1 LKSLI
6 CLLFGT
12 ILFFPLIS
20 KAQEKNNTEPTT
32 VYKSARLIITQLS
45 ENEYVHTSFLNTES
59 FGKVP
64 CNGMIVQSKNEAIVF
79 DTPTNDSSSAELI
92 SFIKNQLHSKI
103 KAVIPTHF
111 HEDCLGGLKEF
122 NKNHIPSYALALTIE
137 LAKSHGYNVPTN
149 KFEKELKLKVGD
161 KIVYATFFGE
171 GHTKDNIVGY
181 VPADNIMFG
190 GCLVKELNATKGYLD
205 DANVE
210 AWSGTVEKVKNKYP
224 NVKIVVPGHGD
235 YGDSSL
241 LDYTIKLFRN
251 K

>member
-1 LKSLI
+1 MKSI
-6 CLLFGT
+6 TYLLFGS
-12 ILFFPLIS
+12 IFLFPLIS
-20 KAQEKNNTEPTT
+20 KAQKKRNAETSP

-45 ENEYVHTSFLNTES
+45 QNEFVHTTFLNTEN

-64 CNGMIVQSKNEAIVF
+64 CNGMILQSKNEAVVF
-79 DTPTNDSSSAELI
+79 DTPTDDSSSAELI

-111 HEDCLGGLKEF
+111 HNDCLGGLKEF
-122 NKNHIPSYALALTIE
+122 NKNHIPSYALALTIK

-149 KFEKELKLKVGD
+149 KFEKQLKLKVGD
-161 KIVYATFFGE
+161 KIVYATYFGG
-171 GHTKDNIVGY
+171 GHTKDNIVAY

-235 YGDSSL
+235 YGNSSL